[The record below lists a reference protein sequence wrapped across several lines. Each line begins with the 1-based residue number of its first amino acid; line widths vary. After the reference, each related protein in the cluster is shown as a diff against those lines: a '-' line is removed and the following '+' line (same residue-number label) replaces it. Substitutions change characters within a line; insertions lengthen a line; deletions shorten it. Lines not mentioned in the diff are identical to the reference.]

1 MALVVPALAVR
12 RCVRVSAVVRIRR
25 ALAPPVCVRHLAQ
38 ERAQVLLPR
47 RPLGVPWAGQH
58 GRASDTYH
66 VA

>member
-12 RCVRVSAVVRIRR
+12 RCVLVSAVVRIRR
-25 ALAPPVCVRHLAQ
+25 ALARPVCVRRL
-38 ERAQVLLPR
+38 ERVRVQVLLPR

-58 GRASDTYH
+58 VRASDTYH